1 MLMQKRTLLLA
12 SLLLAA
18 GALTPVLSQAGVAI
32 DINVAPPAPVVE
44 TVPAPPQPGYVWA
57 AGYWNWEGGR
67 HVWVPGHYME
77 PRPGYRWEPDRWD
90 HRGDRY
96 HYEPGHWAR

>member
-1 MLMQKRTLLLA
+1 MHKKSLLLA

-18 GALTPVLSQAGVAI
+18 GVLTPALSQAGVAI
-32 DINVAPPAPVVE
+32 DINVAPPEPVME
-44 TVPAPPQPGYVWA
+44 TPPPPPQPGYVWA

-67 HVWVPGHYME
+67 HVWVPGHYMA
-77 PRPGYRWEPDRWD
+77 PHPGYRWVPDRWD
-90 HRGDRY
+90 HRDRGY

>member
-1 MLMQKRTLLLA
+1 MQRKCLLLA

-18 GALTPVLSQAGVAI
+18 GALTPALSQAGVAV

-44 TVPAPPQPGYVWA
+44 TPPPPPQPGYIWA

-90 HRGDRY
+90 HRGHGY